1 MKHVLLP
8 LFLLLTSCMSQRTGI
23 RIAAPEKVDV
33 CDLTATLQFVTE
45 GAISEAEYSG
55 SLITEHG
62 YVPFTLSFTSKGNG
76 TLSLPGIEIHCYDAH
91 DNGSLY
97 PSPHWAVIRQV
108 DMNADTHPDLVVDY
122 TILHTG
128 EKEGDATHTT
138 LHHEEFLYCP
148 EESIFKPR

>member
-23 RIAAPEKVDV
+23 RIAAPEKVEV

-62 YVPFTLSFTSKGNG
+62 EIPFTLSFTSKGNG
-76 TLSLPGIEIHCYDAH
+76 TLNMPGLEIQCFDAH

-97 PSPHWAVIRQV
+97 PTPHWAAVRMV
-108 DMNADTHPDLVVDY
+108 DRNADDYPDLAVDY

-128 EKEGDATHTT
+128 EKEGAETRTT
-138 LHHEEFLYCP
+138 RRHEGYLYCP
-148 EESIFKPR
+148 ENSVFKPK